1 MYTLRCTQR
10 LLTRLKEAP
19 LDEAGVTLMPSTTRL
34 GDWYANLHLQ
44 HRRAWLLA
52 VSAETLLPVLMPL
65 AGKAPRHERFNAA
78 VDEMM
83 RICGV
88 APEVRARELAEM
100 REPPLIARTADRS
113 AVASLSQF
121 AFDLRFAWEGDPALP
136 PEALT
141 STLAQSPTTRL
152 KMDSADRRTR
162 HLLGGQP
169 ARQRHA
175 ERALK
180 TLGQGRF
187 MTFIR
192 AVRPLDDTLAVKLM
206 AEALDAGQARHQ
218 RRFDDRPGA
227 GHVTDEEPLL
237 EALGRATARPARSGG
252 GGAPPQPVDVLR
264 IDAPLHTLTGCRQP
278 TGAHVPV
285 RGHVVHAQ
293 PLGSGLQGDGVAP
306 RHGRHRSTR
315 KGPDTGGS

>member
-100 REPPLIARTADRS
+100 REPPVIARTADRS

-141 STLAQSPTTRL
+141 STLARSPTTRL

-162 HLLGGQP
+162 RLLGGQP
-169 ARQRHA
+169 ARQRGV

-180 TLGQGRF
+180 TLGAGRF

-206 AEALDAGQARHQ
+206 AEALDEGQSLERLFYTGEQLGFTLDVTRLAGETFRIEFGCVAGPLAGDGSEWIVT
-218 RRFDDRPGA
+218 FDEWNITGLEPGA
-227 GHVTDEEPLL
+227 FWM
-237 EALGRATARPARSGG
+237 S
-252 GGAPPQPVDVLR
+252 
-264 IDAPLHTLTGCRQP
+264 
-278 TGAHVPV
+278 
-285 RGHVVHAQ
+285 
-293 PLGSGLQGDGVAP
+293 
-306 RHGRHRSTR
+306 
-315 KGPDTGGS
+315 